1 MNFNS
6 IAILQARMSSSRLP
20 GKVMTTING
29 KPIIYWQIRR
39 ILKSKLIENLIVVTS
54 VEPSDDILASY
65 LISEGINVHR
75 GSLNNVYSR
84 FVAVIEK
91 FKPKSI
97 IRLTADCPITMPSL
111 IDQVIQAG
119 LTTKSDYL
127 SNTLIPTFPDGLDV
141 EFVLSRSIRELGKY
155 ALSDYEKEHVTV
167 GIYKRADI
175 FKVTN
180 LENLEDFSD
189 IRCTLD
195 EQQDVKFFHFLY
207 SKFIGDE
214 ENFDLNDVLKL
225 RDRFP
230 HEFLF
235 KPRASLTFPIGRG
248 TLLQ

>member
-1 MNFNS
+1 MV
-6 IAILQARMSSSRLP
+6 ILQARMSSSRLP

-54 VEPSDDILASY
+54 VDQSDDILASY
-65 LISEGINVHR
+65 LMSEGINVYR

-91 FKPKSI
+91 FKPRFI
-97 IRLTADCPITMPSL
+97 VRLTADCPITMPSL

-119 LTTKSDYL
+119 LDTNSDYL

-141 EFVLSRSIRELGKY
+141 EFVLSRTVKELGRF

-180 LENLEDFSD
+180 LENIEDLGYV
-189 IRCTLD
+189 RCTLD
-195 EQQDVKFFHFLY
+195 EKQDVKFFQFLF
-207 SKFIGDE
+207 SKFIGNE
-214 ENFDLNDVLKL
+214 ANFDLNDVLKL
-225 RDRFP
+225 RDQFP
-230 HEFLF
+230 HEFLL
-235 KPRASLTFPIGRG
+235 KPRASLTFPIRRG